1 MQEFQKLITPGHVT
15 GHRARAALAPFYAP
29 ACVSYTAGIVLA
41 LCAFTGVG
49 GHAFTMPAWF
59 DRAFTADVAVYQK
72 AADARAAAAQKAAED
87 KAEAERKAAES
98 KVQSPSTSPIP
109 QTSSNAAPQAAP
121 AVASAPPA
129 APSVPADYTPSP
141 ALQEA
146 IQTVGLMTHPSTM
159 AAWAQQDE
167 AIDEAMTELV
177 NADRVISDRVAAGFA
192 SCSKQSRDF
201 NEKAV
206 ADAPN
211 HILRGEAQQA
221 FFDVKRDC
229 ISDLLASFAMKE

>member
-1 MQEFQKLITPGHVT
+1 MQEFRKLITPGHVT
-15 GHRARAALAPFYAP
+15 GHRARAAMAPFYAP

-41 LCAFTGVG
+41 LCAFTGIG

-87 KAEAERKAAES
+87 KVEAERKAAES
-98 KVQSPSTSPIP
+98 KVQSPSTAPAS
-109 QTSSNAAPQAAP
+109 QTSNAAPQAAP
-121 AVASAPPA
+121 VVASAPQA
-129 APSVPADYTPSP
+129 APSVPENYTPSP

-159 AAWAQQDE
+159 SAFVQQDV
-167 AIDEAMTELV
+167 AINDAMTKLV
-177 NADRVISDRVAAGFA
+177 NADKVISDQVSAGFA
-192 SCSKQSRDF
+192 ACAKKSRDF
-201 NEKAV
+201 NEKAI